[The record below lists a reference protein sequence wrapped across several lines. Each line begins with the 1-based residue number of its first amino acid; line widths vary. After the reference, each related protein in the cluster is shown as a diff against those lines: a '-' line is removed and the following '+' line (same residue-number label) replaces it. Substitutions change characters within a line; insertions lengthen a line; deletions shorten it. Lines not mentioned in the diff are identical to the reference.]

1 MNSTMGNS
9 RVPVIEI
16 SPFLTDTAMGKQK
29 VVEEV
34 ARACEEIG
42 FLVIS
47 GHGIPAT
54 LIREVNSVAKQFF
67 DMPRERKKGYTTK
80 TPGMGYLPPEGESL
94 AASLDMKAPTD
105 LKESLNLGIGAD
117 QDPWPDVP
125 PQLKPICLE
134 YAGQVKALAE
144 TIMHIF
150 ALALDL
156 PEDFFDDKIDRPRAI
171 LRLLHYPPVEKAPQ
185 AGQFR
190 ASAHTDYGTITV
202 LWSEKIRGLQVRTR
216 SGEWIDVESVPDAF
230 VVNIGDIMARWTN
243 DRWISTLHRV
253 VVPANE
259 EQRSGSRQ
267 SIVFFHNPNPD
278 AVIACLESCCS
289 PQNPAKYEPIKTS
302 DFYDMKANKSLGLEK
317 K

>member
-1 MNSTMGNS
+1 MNSKMSNS
-9 RVPVIEI
+9 RVPVIDI
-16 SPFLTDTAMGKQK
+16 SPFLTETTAGKQK

-47 GHGIPAT
+47 GHGIPTT
-54 LIREVNSVAKQFF
+54 LIREVNSIAKQFF
-67 DMPRERKKGYTTK
+67 DMSREQKKSYTTK

-134 YAGQVKALAE
+134 YAGNVMALAE

-156 PEDFFDDKIDRPRAI
+156 PEDYFDDKIDEPRAI
-171 LRLLHYPPVEKAPQ
+171 FRLLHYPPVEKAPQ

-202 LWSEKIRGLQVRTR
+202 LWSDKITGIQVRSR
-216 SGEWIDVESVPDAF
+216 SGDWIDVESVPDA
-230 VVNIGDIMARWTN
+230 
-243 DRWISTLHRV
+243 
-253 VVPANE
+253 
-259 EQRSGSRQ
+259 
-267 SIVFFHNPNPD
+267 
-278 AVIACLESCCS
+278 
-289 PQNPAKYEPIKTS
+289 
-302 DFYDMKANKSLGLEK
+302 
-317 K
+317 